1 MGCREILMTGV
12 RRKPRTEA
20 AISTLGCENARA
32 RGRAPLPD
40 PEAFLDDRVFSVKT
54 FQTTQ
59 LTQLNSAHGQEGG
72 QAPAQAVSV
81 LQVISLRFYSLLPDD
96 ILELPKDSA
105 RFQRRRLGSSLTI
118 HFL

>member
-1 MGCREILMTGV
+1 MPRDSDDWCPQETSDRSSDFDPWVVRTRESG
-12 RRKPRTEA
+12 A
-20 AISTLGCENARA
+20 S
-32 RGRAPLPD
+32 PLPD
-40 PEAFLDDRVFSVKT
+40 PEAFLDDLVFSVKA

-96 ILELPKDSA
+96 ILELPKIQLDSK
-105 RFQRRRLGSSLTI
+105 GVWD
-118 HFL
+118 HH

>member
-1 MGCREILMTGV
+1 MSAGNLGQKQRF
-12 RRKPRTEA
+12 RP
-20 AISTLGCENARA
+20 LGCENARA

-40 PEAFLDDRVFSVKT
+40 PEAFLDDRVFSVKA

-96 ILELPKDSA
+96 ILELPKIQLDSK
-105 RFQRRRLGSSLTI
+105 GVWD
-118 HFL
+118 HH